1 MAGENAAGKRVIGK
15 PVAGILLCIAVAAS
29 SSSVSLAGSP
39 EFAYTAEQWASF
51 RDNKLEFD
59 EIVYLIH
66 EYNNTVIQN
75 QIEYEEYR
83 GESRDDISQ
92 DYYDAADDV
101 YGTMDYPDSSDSDY
115 ASRLSSYL
123 NSQIQVDKLREQGD
137 DNVDDGDTK
146 KLGYDQT
153 EAGLVKQAQSSMIDY
168 WSQTYALKRLEESRL
183 QSQLAYE
190 STATKLSAGMS
201 TQADLLSAK
210 EAVTT
215 AEASIVSAN
224 SSLGKTKET
233 LCLMLGWTYGADVEI
248 CDVPEPDLEWMES
261 ISLESD
267 IPLALENSYS
277 LKILKRQIENAVS
290 VSNRESLEQSYK
302 SQREVASNSV
312 KNAYQNLL
320 LAREDYAQA
329 LQTYELEKNTM
340 DTADRKLQAGTM
352 TRNAYE
358 KQKSSFTTSEI
369 NVQTQKLELL
379 RAQLDYQWAVNGLAS
394 VS

>member
-1 MAGENAAGKRVIGK
+1 M
-15 PVAGILLCIAVAAS
+15 CIAVAAS
-29 SSSVSLAGSP
+29 SPSVSLAGSP

-59 EIVYLIH
+59 EIIYLIH

>member
-1 MAGENAAGKRVIGK
+1 M
-15 PVAGILLCIAVAAS
+15 
-29 SSSVSLAGSP
+29 
-39 EFAYTAEQWASF
+39 
-51 RDNKLEFD
+51 
-59 EIVYLIH
+59 
-66 EYNNTVIQN
+66 YN
-75 QIEYEEYR
+75 
-83 GESRDDISQ
+83 
-92 DYYDAADDV
+92 
-101 YGTMDYPDSSDSDY
+101 P
-115 ASRLSSYL
+115 
-123 NSQIQVDKLREQGD
+123 
-137 DNVDDGDTK
+137 
-146 KLGYDQT
+146 
-153 EAGLVKQAQSSMIDY
+153 
-168 WSQTYALKRLEESRL
+168 
-183 QSQLAYE
+183 
-190 STATKLSAGMS
+190 
-201 TQADLLSAK
+201 
-210 EAVTT
+210 
-215 AEASIVSAN
+215 
-224 SSLGKTKET
+224 
-233 LCLMLGWTYGADVEI
+233 CLPWF
-248 CDVPEPDLEWMES
+248 S
-261 ISLESD
+261 
-267 IPLALENSYS
+267 N

>member
-1 MAGENAAGKRVIGK
+1 M
-15 PVAGILLCIAVAAS
+15 CIAVAAS
-29 SSSVSLAGSP
+29 SPSVSLAGSP

-59 EIVYLIH
+59 EIIYLIH

-75 QIEYEEYR
+75 QIEYKEYR
-83 GESRDDISQ
+83 GETRDDISQ

-101 YGTMDYPDSSDSDY
+101 YGAMDYPDSSDSDF

>member
-1 MAGENAAGKRVIGK
+1 MTGKRKAAGV
-15 PVAGILLCIAVAAS
+15 LLCAICVALTPAS
-29 SSSVSLAGSP
+29 ALAGSP
-39 EFAYTAEQWASF
+39 EFAYTAEKWAQL
-51 RDNKLEFD
+51 RDNRLEFD
-59 EIVYLIH
+59 EIGDLVH

-248 CDVPEPDLEWMES
+248 CDVPEPDLEWMEY

-267 IPLALENSYS
+267 IPLALENSNS

>member
-1 MAGENAAGKRVIGK
+1 
-15 PVAGILLCIAVAAS
+15 
-29 SSSVSLAGSP
+29 
-39 EFAYTAEQWASF
+39 
-51 RDNKLEFD
+51 
-59 EIVYLIH
+59 
-66 EYNNTVIQN
+66 
-75 QIEYEEYR
+75 
-83 GESRDDISQ
+83 
-92 DYYDAADDV
+92 
-101 YGTMDYPDSSDSDY
+101 MDYPDSSDSDY